1 MFCCGKMSPDEAI
14 FPKDN
19 QSTMRTLDIS
29 FRFRR
34 IPQPFNAESVCF
46 GGANSLLETGPR
58 RILQECQGPR
68 TMK

>member
-19 QSTMRTLDIS
+19 QRTMRTSDIP

-46 GGANSLLETGPR
+46 GGANFLLETGPR

-68 TMK
+68 TKK